1 MSKGPRLALAIVAG
15 IAVYYFVFW
24 VPCALLIP
32 AQHYWLASVLSLAAG
47 IAAGRYVWNNVAA
60 VDKGIGSYALA
71 GALIVGGIGF
81 VGGFFGPMLLGGGNQ
96 GPLLGLFITGP
107 LGFLLGGVGG
117 LVYGFKHRTHASRS

>member
-15 IAVYYFVFW
+15 IAVHYFVYW

-32 AQHYWLASVLSLAAG
+32 TEHYWLASLLSLAAG
-47 IAAGRYVWNNVAA
+47 IAAGRYVWKNVAA
-60 VDKGIGSYALA
+60 VDKGVAAYALN
-71 GALIVGGIGF
+71 GALVVGGIGF

-107 LGFLLGGVGG
+107 LGFLLGGIGG
-117 LVYGFKHRTHASRS
+117 LVHGLKRRTQASGS